1 MTGHKLSDTKQA
13 STRKLIN
20 IMRRLA
26 RDLPCKDNVTNTA
39 ITEAADRLEE
49 LQIESDM
56 HSMGFRKVRD
66 NEVKHHRGD
75 VQRPRVGH
83 WQNRRKQMT
92 QNRYPE
98 TTNPEQCILV
108 IGNPVDGLR
117 FVGRFD
123 TPTDASDYGD
133 QAFGDQTWWVAPLEC
148 VQCDEEGN
156 WVNPE
161 IGDDPDDM
169 PHGPKCAMRFCN
181 AAECTCAKSELVHKL
196 SSDEIIDMQKHTPVF
211 ITNGCCEATH
221 DSLPE
226 VFAKLGLQHGEFD
239 GEWYPLT
246 KEESQYISDDEI
258 VAAGTCVRT
267 GYACL
272 YQGKKWL
279 YPIMLTE
286 DNSAIPPKLQSA
298 MADMGGEVHVD
309 EEGFGLRIPFE
320 WAMKWC
326 PNYDAYKTSLQLIL
340 EETLDNE

>member
-1 MTGHKLSDTKQA
+1 MHKA

-20 IMRRLA
+20 IMRMLA
-26 RDLPCKDNVTNTA
+26 RDLPFKDNVTNTA

-66 NEVKHHRGD
+66 NE
-75 VQRPRVGH
+75 
-83 WQNRRKQMT
+83 
-92 QNRYPE
+92 E
-98 TTNPEQCILV
+98 
-108 IGNPVDGLR
+108 
-117 FVGRFD
+117 
-123 TPTDASDYGD
+123 
-133 QAFGDQTWWVAPLEC
+133 
-148 VQCDEEGN
+148 
-156 WVNPE
+156 
-161 IGDDPDDM
+161 
-169 PHGPKCAMRFCN
+169 
-181 AAECTCAKSELVHKL
+181 KSELVHKL

-340 EETLDNE
+340 EEN

>member
-26 RDLPCKDNVTNTA
+26 RDLPFKDNATNTA

-108 IGNPVDGLR
+108 IGDPVDGLR

-123 TPTDASDYGD
+123 TPADASDYGD
-133 QAFGDQTWWVAPLEC
+133 QAFGDQTWWVVPL
-148 VQCDEEGN
+148 N
-156 WVNPE
+156 ASSATKKA
-161 IGDDPDDM
+161 IG
-169 PHGPKCAMRFCN
+169 
-181 AAECTCAKSELVHKL
+181 
-196 SSDEIIDMQKHTPVF
+196 
-211 ITNGCCEATH
+211 
-221 DSLPE
+221 
-226 VFAKLGLQHGEFD
+226 
-239 GEWYPLT
+239 
-246 KEESQYISDDEI
+246 
-258 VAAGTCVRT
+258 
-267 GYACL
+267 
-272 YQGKKWL
+272 
-279 YPIMLTE
+279 
-286 DNSAIPPKLQSA
+286 
-298 MADMGGEVHVD
+298 
-309 EEGFGLRIPFE
+309 
-320 WAMKWC
+320 
-326 PNYDAYKTSLQLIL
+326 
-340 EETLDNE
+340 